1 MHSRIGWI
9 GPRLFHDLPGY
20 FESPNLSINL
30 YKHPAGQIHHG
41 AMQDEV
47 YITIM
52 KLNDEILLLIPDPAS
67 IADTSEAE
75 LLDVS
80 DRELSSLYHSIRR
93 SELNTAKAS
102 E

>member
-1 MHSRIGWI
+1 
-9 GPRLFHDLPGY
+9 
-20 FESPNLSINL
+20 
-30 YKHPAGQIHHG
+30 
-41 AMQDEV
+41 
-47 YITIM
+47 M